1 VDWQAAQAPIEV
13 LREIVQR
20 NSRAA
25 ALEVELVQGASARVA
40 VVQQLLISRVGPAA
54 SSAGDAAAEGQ
65 AVESTPTGQSQ
76 TPPSRRPA
84 GVARLRD
91 GPLADLFR
99 ATGPSPGES

>member
-1 VDWQAAQAPIEV
+1 VDWQAAQAPIEG

-40 VVQQLLISRVGPAA
+40 VVQELLISRVGPA

-65 AVESTPTGQSQ
+65 AVQSTPTGQSQ
-76 TPPSRRPA
+76 TPPGRRPA